1 VAYRQL
7 TLPPDVPRRVAGL
20 IRRLEDHYF
29 RDVHAMLRLPEPDCQ
44 IEAGCNFAI
53 AQVLLSVVSGA
64 SVTLYEHSGHKG
76 VRFRGVLEHYYPW
89 ADEPI
94 ATRDDSE
101 HARQMYSLFRNPLT
115 HDLGL
120 DLERPQRTHKV
131 IVKRLTTGGSSR
143 GHSESGVEALETEGR
158 PVGLSPVLRAQNGR
172 VVLLVEAFYW
182 GVRQM
187 LIRLSTDHERMVQ
200 AEAFLGRLERREA

>member
-1 VAYRQL
+1 M
-7 TLPPDVPRRVAGL
+7 

-29 RDVHAMLRLPEPDCQ
+29 RDVHAMLRLPEPDCR
-44 IEAGCNFAI
+44 IEVGCNFAI

-64 SVTLYEHSGHKG
+64 SVILYEHSGHKG
-76 VRFRGVLEHYYPW
+76 MRFKGVLEHYYPW

-94 ATRDDSE
+94 ARRDDIE

-120 DLERPQRTHKV
+120 DLERKQRTHKV
-131 IVKRLTTGGSSR
+131 IVKRLTTNSGSR
-143 GHSESGVEALETEGR
+143 GHSESGVEALETEER
-158 PVGLSPVLRAQNGR
+158 PVGLSPVLRTENGR

-182 GVRQM
+182 GIRRM
-187 LIRLSTDHERMVQ
+187 LVRLSADHVRMAA
-200 AEAFLGRLERREA
+200 AEAFLSNLERREA